1 MKNYKYNEFV
11 YAEIIY
17 NKGFQTKHIPT
28 ELRLLVLYYRDVLG
42 YKPKER
48 EEKIYD
54 FCKNNIP
61 NFKKEKFFKSINK
74 ALRAASDKRQKL
86 VTIKGIDVFKAEID
100 YINNLDIQYEYK
112 KVMFAFLVQMKL
124 NKIVCEGK
132 YNKEYNSIY
141 FKGGTKK
148 YNNIKK
154 MANIPDKMFINDE
167 VINKLEELKLITILF
182 KGAILLN
189 FINNCIQNDDI
200 VFTITDFENV
210 GLYLDYY
217 NGVKGVKK
225 CEGGCG
231 YIIKMKNNKQK
242 YCDDCAKEIKIQQDK
257 LADKKYK
264 EKLKSEK
271 IENLDEGHK

>member
-1 MKNYKYNEFV
+1 MKNYKYNELA
-11 YAEIIY
+11 YAELIY
-17 NKGFQTKHIPT
+17 NKGFQTKHVPT
-28 ELRLLVLYYRDVLG
+28 ELRLLALYYRDVLG

-48 EEKIYD
+48 EEKIYK

-61 NFKKEKFFKSINK
+61 NFKKEKFFKPINK
-74 ALRAASDKRQKL
+74 ALRVASDKKQKFII
-86 VTIKGIDVFKAEID
+86 IKKIDIFKTELD

-112 KVMFAFLVQMKL
+112 KVMFAFLVQIKL
-124 NKIVCEGK
+124 NKIVCEYK
-132 YNKEYNSIY
+132 YDKEYNSIY

-154 MANIPDKMFINDE
+154 MANIPVKMSINDE

-182 KGAILLN
+182 KGAILLDY
-189 FINNCIQNDDI
+189 INNCVADGDLA
-200 VFTITDFENV
+200 FTITDFENV

-231 YIIKMKNNKQK
+231 GIIKIKNNKQK
-242 YCDDCAKEIKIQQDK
+242 YCNECA
-257 LADKKYK
+257 
-264 EKLKSEK
+264 EK
-271 IENLDEGHK
+271 INIQKTIDNRKNKTV